1 MRRLYVILLF
11 VFLVLG
17 CHDKIGEEEGKP
29 AWLSIEFLTDKS
41 VETRAGDEMLYNLK
55 IEKLDGTPVCS
66 FEDCSTISERI
77 LLHAGIYRLVL
88 KPVLMYLFIRRS
100 RKLICR
106 EERINRLL
114 LLAVRPM

>member
-77 LLHAGIYRLVL
+77 LLHAGIYRLVASSGED
-88 KPVLMYLFIRRS
+88 VETGFDEIGRAS
-100 RKLICR
+100 CR
-106 EERINRLL
+106 ER
-114 LLAVRPM
+114 V